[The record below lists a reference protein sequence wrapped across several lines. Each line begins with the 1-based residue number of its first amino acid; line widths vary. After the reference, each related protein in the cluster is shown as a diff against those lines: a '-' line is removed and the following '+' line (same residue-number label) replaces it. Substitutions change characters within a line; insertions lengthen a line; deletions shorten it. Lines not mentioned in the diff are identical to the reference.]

1 MKILVIDDHALR
13 RDALQGVMKKL
24 KRGAVVL
31 EASDSRQAME
41 ILVKQVRRAQRLL
54 MLQQCLGL
62 LVWFAFAALL
72 VAALLKK

>member
-41 ILVKQVRRAQRLL
+41 ILASETDLSLVLL
-54 MLQQCLGL
+54 DLDLPDFWYEIRTYLIQAEICLP
-62 LVWFAFAALL
+62 
-72 VAALLKK
+72 

>member
-1 MKILVIDDHALR
+1 MIDDHALR

-41 ILVKQVRRAQRLL
+41 ILASETDGRSSNDS
-54 MLQQCLGL
+54 CGST
-62 LVWFAFAALL
+62 
-72 VAALLKK
+72 